1 MPYLRQN
8 ASPAPAT
15 TAGGRAAFRVIAGTS
30 RAEDIQSKCYLAIRK
45 KKEATAREHLEQEEV
60 RYQCNQPAPAAL
72 TQTFVL
78 VKRETALSE
87 TFGGTPVGPETVTVL
102 GSMELRIEEGQM
114 SSSQASA
121 NFPLPEGV
129 SLQGG
134 TILLTSPPVDPG
146 NMASYEAYPID
157 ININDTADTKDDNL
171 VGDEA

>member
-1 MPYLRQN
+1 
-8 ASPAPAT
+8 
-15 TAGGRAAFRVIAGTS
+15 
-30 RAEDIQSKCYLAIRK
+30 LAIRK